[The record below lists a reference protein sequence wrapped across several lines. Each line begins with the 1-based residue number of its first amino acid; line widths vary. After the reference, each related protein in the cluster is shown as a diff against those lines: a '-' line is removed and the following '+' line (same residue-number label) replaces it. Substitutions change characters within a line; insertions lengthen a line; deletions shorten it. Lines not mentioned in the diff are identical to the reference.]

1 MLSFGDALIVA
12 EMTGEPGKTP
22 MARWYAR
29 CWEEPHEMK
38 RRPASQ
44 RRVRR
49 AAARVL
55 FALATAVAVPEQRET
70 VSASR

>member
-12 EMTGEPGKTP
+12 EMTGEPGRTP

-29 CWEEPHEMK
+29 CWEEP
-38 RRPASQ
+38 RATTTRPVSQ

-55 FALATAVAVPEQRET
+55 LALASALAVPEQRER
-70 VSASR
+70 VSA